1 MSARADADAKLRAIF
16 DAHEAGQLHEAAL
29 VRSRQERAERERA
42 ELARARA
49 AEPAPAP
56 AADLLPA
63 VLEQTAALTGRAPRM
78 PARTPVPPERVERAR
93 RKAGA
98 LLFAAQLARVERWHI
113 DRPGYED
120 FAPHSLSA
128 SAYALAAWA
137 MADTDGTGV
146 AAALERVP
154 SRARRRLLLAACGE
168 YAPAHGRE
176 HARRKQKPG
185 SRPWRAVRTL
195 RSHVARRRAALW
207 LICWRLGSLTT
218 RPGMSSLVEGMC
230 RGSFGAAFRDPRTG
244 EPVSRRTLDA
254 DFRALR
260 LSGALIVDQ
269 PPSHVAKPEFVGRD
283 RYGVPRAIATIGI
296 PARLLRA
303 RRDDDDGEADAAAA
317 ELAPYVRA
325 DFRAPRAL
333 LRRLRP
339 PRPPEARAA

>member
-1 MSARADADAKLRAIF
+1 MSRADVDAKLRGIF
-16 DAHEAGQLHEAAL
+16 DAAAGVGGELEAA
-29 VRSRQERAERERA
+29 RERA
-42 ELARARA
+42 RQQAEARARIEA
-49 AEPAPAP
+49 AQTRPPAPV
-56 AADLLPA
+56 ADVLPA
-63 VLEQTAALTGRAPRM
+63 LLEQTAALTGRAPRM

-93 RKAGA
+93 RQAST
-98 LLFAAQLARVERWHI
+98 LLIAAKVARVERWHV
-113 DRPGYED
+113 DRPGYEA
-120 FAPHSLSA
+120 FAPLSLA
-128 SAYALAAWA
+128 PTAYALAAWA
-137 MADTDGTGV
+137 MADTDGTEV

-154 SRARRRLLLAACGE
+154 SRARRRLLLGACGE
-168 YAPAHGRE
+168 YAPAQGRE

-195 RSHVARRRAALW
+195 RSHVARRRVALW

-296 PARLLRA
+296 PARLLRG

-339 PRPPEARAA
+339 PRPAEARAA